1 MDVTVAKCDA
11 MIEAARKRNLL
22 LAIDFG
28 SRYRPEVRQVRRAVE
43 AGEFGTMLF
52 GNAHMWEYR
61 SQAYYDKGG
70 WRGTWEMDG
79 GGSIMNQGVHSV
91 DVFLWLMGHVDR
103 VEYARYAARTHE
115 IETEDSTQALL
126 TFKNGAW
133 GTILMTTS
141 HYPVIPG
148 MVHVAGDR
156 GSAVIQRGKI
166 EHWKFIT
173 DQPYEQKEFGMPPER
188 EVVIPVEENPPANWC
203 EDVVSALTKG
213 TKVACDGN
221 EGRRSVLV
229 NQAIYESA
237 RTGKP
242 VTVNE

>member
-1 MDVTVAKCDA
+1 
-11 MIEAARKRNLL
+11 
-22 LAIDFG
+22 
-28 SRYRPEVRQVRRAVE
+28 
-43 AGEFGTMLF
+43 
-52 GNAHMWEYR
+52 
-61 SQAYYDKGG
+61 
-70 WRGTWEMDG
+70 
-79 GGSIMNQGVHSV
+79 
-91 DVFLWLMGHVDR
+91 VDR

-213 TKVACDGN
+213 TKVACDGI